1 MARGAARRVPSARSS
16 AGPEAPE
23 RHPHA
28 RTRRHRATRTS
39 TATSRNRPAGYGPSS
54 GIRINTAKITLAGQ
68 AGLRD
73 GQGSAMTRRKVGW
86 RPGCQPDD
94 LPKGYQLGFRGASL
108 APYGP
113 AIMAGCPPEAEL
125 IGLRQE
131 APMFCQGVRG
141 NVLVRADGQR
151 LEPVHQPRCARLRR
165 FRVDPPAPV
174 HEAAS
179 TTRTGAD

>member
-1 MARGAARRVPSARSS
+1 MARGAARRVPCARSS

-73 GQGSAMTRRKVGW
+73 GQWSAMARRKVGW

-125 IGLRQE
+125 IGLRQ
-131 APMFCQGVRG
+131 V
-141 NVLVRADGQR
+141 DGMAQR
-151 LEPVHQPRCARLRR
+151 ELRPRCRSIPGANA
-165 FRVDPPAPV
+165 VAPAV
-174 HEAAS
+174 
-179 TTRTGAD
+179 TRQPGVT